1 MCAGALP
8 SILHSEPLWLSW
20 SASWKPNSR
29 MLLLLLLHL
38 LNPAAD
44 GQTQG
49 DNIPGSLSW
58 HCCLCNTEN
67 LIKYPPPSVLNER
80 LISSLPGCRYAW
92 WPPNGCCGR
101 PGSSHLLLPVGILS
115 KTEKDGV
122 FMQPKNTQ
130 WKKYAANKNRH
141 KSLNPHPVKTCGH
154 PQYGNTHLIKNSL
167 IMDDSCFLAPT
178 HV

>member
-8 SILHSEPLWLSW
+8 SILRSEPLQLSW
-20 SASWKPNSR
+20 SASWKPSSR
-29 MLLLLLLHL
+29 MLLLLLHL

-49 DNIPGSLSW
+49 DNIPGSLSG
-58 HCCLCNTEN
+58 HRCLYNTEN
-67 LIKYPPPSVLNER
+67 LIKYPPPSVLNSG

-92 WPPNGCCGR
+92 WPPNGCYGR

-115 KTEKDGV
+115 KTEKNGV
-122 FMQPKNTQ
+122 FMQPRKNTQ

-141 KSLNPHPVKTCGH
+141 KSLNPHPMKTRGH
-154 PQYGNTHLIKNSL
+154 PQHGNTRSIKNSL
-167 IMDDSCFLAPT
+167 ITDDSCFLAPT
-178 HV
+178 RV